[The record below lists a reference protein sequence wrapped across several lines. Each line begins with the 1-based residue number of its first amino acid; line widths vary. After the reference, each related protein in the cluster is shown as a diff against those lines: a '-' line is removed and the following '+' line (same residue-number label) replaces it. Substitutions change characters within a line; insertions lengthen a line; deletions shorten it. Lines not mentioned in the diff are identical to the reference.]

1 MLRIKS
7 NSPSWV
13 KNIKVDY
20 DSDIGSTIAITLYD
34 RMKGKEAN
42 LGEVIAFF
50 NNTSINLNR
59 ELDSGGRLHVG
70 FQDCENIIDGTL
82 RLQLRGL
89 DIVNVEHGF
98 LGLGVSDPFF

>member
-13 KNIKVDY
+13 KNFKVDY

-59 ELDSGGRLHVG
+59 ELDSGGR
-70 FQDCENIIDGTL
+70 
-82 RLQLRGL
+82 
-89 DIVNVEHGF
+89 
-98 LGLGVSDPFF
+98 